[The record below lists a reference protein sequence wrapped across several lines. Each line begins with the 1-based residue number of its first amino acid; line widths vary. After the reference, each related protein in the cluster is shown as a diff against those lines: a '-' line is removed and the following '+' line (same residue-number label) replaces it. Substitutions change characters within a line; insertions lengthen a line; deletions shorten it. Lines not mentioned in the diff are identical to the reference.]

1 MRFDAVY
8 DKKLLTLGLLGL
20 GLLCLAMKVTGG
32 AGFLLIFPLVFMG
45 FSKNK
50 TELLLWCILATTAL
64 TGANDIIAPKDSV
77 FTIANRVLYLL
88 VATVMVLQVLG
99 SRSSKVLSPLLG
111 LLPYLLY
118 MGLVSYFGWM
128 PLISYLKLALFT
140 MVYLAFYSVG
150 AATVQ
155 GNTITSQQLRS
166 ILLCFS
172 CFFIIGSILL
182 IPFPGISLLRVEAFF
197 QMYGYYPEE
206 GLFRGITLHSQALGP
221 LVAIY
226 SVILLADLL
235 FSIRRWDKLY
245 VCLLLLTPILVYKSG
260 SRTAMGTYLAG
271 ICVVSFV
278 FMHARGLGVQWKGKV
293 LSILFLIGLV
303 GGCAFMATPS
313 LRQSAVQFIF
323 KTRGAEVAKESRT
336 FENFTSSRQGLVDR
350 AMKNFRESPWI
361 GNGFQVSEMQKD
373 MRINSW
379 KQLLTAPIE
388 KGVWFAAVLEEG
400 GIFGMILM
408 CIFWLFTFIMLLQ
421 RHAFIGASGLFVL
434 FVSNFGE
441 FTMFS
446 MSGTGGLLWAMI
458 FMGLTMDAVRLKQE
472 AQFRYLVFTS
482 QIPADNPSNQFS
494 LLMQSY
500 RPY

>member
-1 MRFDAVY
+1 MKFDDVY
-8 DKKLLTLGLLGL
+8 DKKLLIQGLLGL
-20 GLLCLAMKVTGG
+20 GLLCLAMKATGG
-32 AGFLLIFPLVFMG
+32 AGFLLIFPLVLMG

-50 TELLLWCILATTAL
+50 VGLLFWCVLATTAL
-64 TGANDIIAPKDSV
+64 TEANDIIAPKGSV
-77 FTIANRVLYLL
+77 FTIANRSLYLL
-88 VATVMVLQVLG
+88 VGAVMVLQVLG

-111 LLPYLLY
+111 LIPYLLY

-128 PLISYLKLALFT
+128 PVISYLKLVLFT

-150 AATVQ
+150 VATVQ

-166 ILLCFS
+166 ILLCFA

-197 QMYGYYPEE
+197 QAHGYYPEG
-206 GLFRGITLHSQALGP
+206 GLFRGMTLHSQALGP

-235 FSIRRWDKLY
+235 FSIRKWDKLY
-245 VCLLLLTPILVYKSG
+245 VLLLLITPILVYKSG

-271 ICVVSFV
+271 ICFVSFV
-278 FMHARGLGVQWKGKV
+278 FMNARGLGAKWKGKV

-303 GGCAFMATPS
+303 GGGGFMATPS
-313 LRQSAVQFIF
+313 LRQSAVQFVF
-323 KTRGAEVAKESRT
+323 KTRGQEIAKESQT
-336 FENFTSSRQGLVDR
+336 FEKFTSSRQGLVDR
-350 AMKNFRESPWI
+350 AMKNFHESPWI
-361 GNGFQVSEMQKD
+361 GNGFQVTETQKD

-379 KQLLTAPIE
+379 KQLLSAPIE
-388 KGVWFAAVLEEG
+388 KGVWFVAVLEEG
-400 GIFGMILM
+400 GIFGMTLM
-408 CIFWLFTFIMLLQ
+408 CIFWLFTFIALLQ
-421 RHAFIGASGLFVL
+421 CHAFVGAAGLFVL

-472 AQFRYLVFTS
+472 SQVLQFQWQTM
-482 QIPADNPSNQFS
+482 PPSILQP
-494 LLMQSY
+494 QKY
-500 RPY
+500 DQY